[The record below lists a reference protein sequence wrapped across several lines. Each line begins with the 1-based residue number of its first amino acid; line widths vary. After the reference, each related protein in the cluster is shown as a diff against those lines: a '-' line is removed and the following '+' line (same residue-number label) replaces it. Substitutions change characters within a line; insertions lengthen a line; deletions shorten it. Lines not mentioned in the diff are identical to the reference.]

1 MERVLKLKGKM
12 DEVQFKRKLSKIT
25 GKSERT
31 VRRWFH
37 EGAIPTYQ
45 LSKIADHFKIDPSVL
60 IHGDRQSN
68 DGFEAIM
75 ASDKY
80 AAVIVEDG
88 RATSMNARFIEW
100 MDLANEEPGVDTC
113 EIIRGKQNTETLVLC
128 RLSDQLA
135 RDKGCHT
142 HHVKMI
148 LGDGEYHDIEITTL
162 SIADNK
168 IIRIFIKLED

>member
-1 MERVLKLKGKM
+1 MEKVLELKGEM
-12 DEVQFKRKLSKIT
+12 DEAQFKRKLSRIT

-37 EGAIPTYQ
+37 EGAIPTCQ
-45 LSKIADHFKIDPSVL
+45 LSKIADHYQMDPLVL
-60 IHGDRQSN
+60 IHGDRRSN
-68 DGFEAIM
+68 GGLEAIL

-80 AAVIVEDG
+80 AAVMIENG
-88 RATSMNARFIEW
+88 MATTMNARFIEL
-100 MDLANEEPGVDTC
+100 MNLAEVAPDVNAC
-113 EIIRGKQNTETLVLC
+113 ETIKSKQNTETLVLC

-142 HHVKMI
+142 HHVKMV

-162 SIADNK
+162 FISDDK
-168 IIRIFIKLED
+168 VIRILMKLED